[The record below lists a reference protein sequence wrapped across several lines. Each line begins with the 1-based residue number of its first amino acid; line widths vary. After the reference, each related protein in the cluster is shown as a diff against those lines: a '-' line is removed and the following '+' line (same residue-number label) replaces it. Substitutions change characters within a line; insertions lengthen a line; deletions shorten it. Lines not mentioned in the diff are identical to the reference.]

1 MKPGAIF
8 PMNWN
13 PEERKDFA
21 GSIGCGERK
30 ISRALVVLPTYNER
44 ENLPLMV
51 DELLKIEPPVDIVVV
66 DDGSPDGTGDIA
78 GELSEENPRINVIHR
93 AGKLGLGTAY
103 LAGFRFGLERGY
115 ELLISMDCDFSHN
128 PNYLPEMMAKADEA
142 DLVIGSRYT
151 EGGGT
156 KGWPLKRRLISR
168 AANLGMRFLLGLR
181 TRDSSAG
188 FRCYRCSALKTI
200 GLDAIRST
208 GYNALEEMAFRSEK
222 AGLKIAEIPI
232 IFEERRLGKTKMSFN
247 DMLGVALLAIRLR
260 FEPISGRLRRR

>member
-1 MKPGAIF
+1 
-8 PMNWN
+8 MNPN
-13 PEERKDFA
+13 PEDQNDFDENA
-21 GSIGCGERK
+21 GDSGRK

-51 DELLKIEPPVDIVVV
+51 DALLKIEPPLDIVVV
-66 DDGSPDGTGDIA
+66 DDGSPDGTGEIA
-78 GELSEENPRINVIHR
+78 SGLAEGNPRVNVIHR

-128 PNYLPEMMAKADEA
+128 PNYLPEMMAKAEEA

-156 KGWPLKRRLISR
+156 KGWPLKRRIISR
-168 AANLGMRFLLGLR
+168 TANLGMRILLGLR

-188 FRCYRCSALKTI
+188 FRCYRRSALETI
-200 GLDAIRST
+200 GLNTIRST
-208 GYNALEEMAFRSEK
+208 GYNALEEMVFRCEK
-222 AGLKIAEIPI
+222 AGLNIAEIPI
-232 IFEERRLGKTKMSFN
+232 IFEERRLGQTKMSFN
-247 DMLGVALLAIRLR
+247 DMLGVALLAIKLR
-260 FEPISGRLRRR
+260 WEPIARRLRRS